1 MKLSELFSDK
11 FYLVALSILIPTS
24 INLSITQFLTPILNS
39 FMVRA
44 TNPELSIS
52 VFSITMSILFLISLP
67 HLRVQ
72 HLTIVYYK
80 NYSKMKIHFF
90 IFSLAIIC
98 LIISI
103 FVIFSPAVNF
113 VLDTIFG
120 TSGDMRINV
129 ENALKISFFIPFLL
143 IIKMHFYAISIVS
156 SKSNYIWIGTI
167 SGFIF
172 SILFAS
178 ILFFLN
184 FEKYN
189 LGITSYTLASIIET
203 LIIMLLVR
211 KNLFDSKIIFNKD
224 ILRLGE
230 LTKFFTPLLFAAFL
244 PSFTMP
250 AINACLTRFENPEV
264 AISSVNL
271 GFGIFGAVTF
281 TINGCQSTIL
291 SLLANGYRYKDIR
304 NFSYIVGFIT
314 LFICSLISW
323 IPLINN
329 FIFSDLFGISGSL
342 LSGTLIVFK
351 LLSILPPFLVMEQI
365 YVGIIMNSKSTNPLF
380 YINICRF
387 LVLIFCLSTG
397 ILFFKSYGPVVGG
410 SAWALT
416 LFFEAIFAW
425 LFARK
430 ITLPS

>member
-1 MKLSELFSDK
+1 
-11 FYLVALSILIPTS
+11 
-24 INLSITQFLTPILNS
+24 
-39 FMVRA
+39 
-44 TNPELSIS
+44 
-52 VFSITMSILFLISLP
+52 
-67 HLRVQ
+67 
-72 HLTIVYYK
+72 
-80 NYSKMKIHFF
+80 
-90 IFSLAIIC
+90 
-98 LIISI
+98 
-103 FVIFSPAVNF
+103 
-113 VLDTIFG
+113 
-120 TSGDMRINV
+120 
-129 ENALKISFFIPFLL
+129 
-143 IIKMHFYAISIVS
+143 
-156 SKSNYIWIGTI
+156 
-167 SGFIF
+167 
-172 SILFAS
+172 
-178 ILFFLN
+178 
-184 FEKYN
+184 
-189 LGITSYTLASIIET
+189 
-203 LIIMLLVR
+203 MLLVR
-211 KNLFDSKIIFNKD
+211 KNLFDSKIIINKD
-224 ILRLGE
+224 ILRIGE

-250 AINACLTRFENPEV
+250 AINACLTRFENPEI

-329 FIFSDLFGISGSL
+329 FIFADLFGISRSL